1 MPNKGKASGCVTT
14 APALSKHMNPNSKL
28 RSTATEAQRER
39 IAALLRMRP
48 HNGYELRRAG
58 CYQCPTRIFELR
70 ARGYDIETQRVSVV
84 DRDGFSHKGVALYV
98 LHREP
103 ASAEGLP
110 TSAPTA
116 TSDQAELFSEG
127 V

>member
-1 MPNKGKASGCVTT
+1 MANKKLADGCISTT
-14 APALSKHMNPNSKL
+14 PAFSKNLNLNSKL

-84 DRDGFSHKGVALYV
+84 DRDGFSHRGVALYV
-98 LHREP
+98 LLAEP
-103 ASAEGLP
+103 GAQVGGQGDLFRSTEG
-110 TSAPTA
+110 
-116 TSDQAELFSEG
+116 G
-127 V
+127 K